1 MQPCLSAGRLT
12 KLDESPR
19 HQPSRTFDTVA
30 SDSPHW
36 SERYAS
42 GRATAQR
49 CNYDQCCDV
58 TGWVG
63 IGRTGGA
70 LRRFP
75 DRPRAE
81 RGSSAPSTARCATTS
96 STRPTRRARCPLTF
110 TTDLG
115 DFADRDL
122 VIEAVAEHEPTKAE
136 SFRTPDKVV
145 VRDAILV
152 YNASSTPIMN
162 SARPPGGPR
171 RRRPPLLQPG
181 SPPRARRARDL
192 LLHGRAHDRRV
203 EAFVTRFLDKQ
214 VTRTQASTPRRRSA
228 SRSARSSGTAVRL
241 LRRCCA
247 WSTDRRK
254 ADPRG
259 PVVGLRPKV

>member
-19 HQPSRTFDTVA
+19 HQPPRTFDTVA

-36 SERYAS
+36 SERY

-81 RGSSAPSTARCATTS
+81 RGSSAPSTAHCATTS

-181 SPPRARRARDL
+181 SPPHARRARDL
-192 LLHGRAHDRRV
+192 LLHRRAHDRRV
-203 EAFVTRFLDKQ
+203 EAFVTRFWTSRRPAPRPRHHEGGRRVALRGVQEPLYASSAAAAHGRRIDAKQ
-214 VTRTQASTPRRRSA
+214 IRE
-228 SRSARSSGTAVRL
+228 
-241 LRRCCA
+241 
-247 WSTDRRK
+247 
-254 ADPRG
+254 G
-259 PVVGLRPKV
+259 P